1 MTVEQIIENYK
12 KLCTGLTPVGNLLP
26 RDFKVIN
33 DLVRFSEEEKS
44 ITDDQII
51 SAFKKA
57 NESDF
62 LCGKKTT
69 FKADIKWM
77 CNPVNLEKINNGK
90 YDDHKRS
97 QKSLEQRIESH
108 EYDFKELERELH
120 KNNMIKLGKI
130 RNDKDHQEWLE
141 NYWYKKYPNLRPWLE
156 IIKDK
161 C

>member
-1 MTVEQIIENYK
+1 MTSEEIYNNYK
-12 KLCTGLTPVGNLLP
+12 KYCTKLESADMLQPKDYSVL
-26 RDFKVIN
+26 N
-33 DLVRFSEEEKS
+33 DLERFTKDGVV
-44 ITDDQII
+44 TDNQII

-120 KNNMIKLGKI
+120 KNNMIKLGNL

-141 NYWYKKYPNLRPWLE
+141 NYWYKKYPHLRP
-156 IIKDK
+156 
-161 C
+161 